1 MRPWKLAELNFAQV
15 RENKYEVAV
24 IPIGCTEPHNLHLP
38 YGMDTLE
45 GDVIGD
51 HTCEAAHDAGASV
64 ILLPTVPYGTVSA
77 QSEFPLSININ
88 PSTLYALLTD
98 IIVSL
103 AGHGITKIVLLNS
116 HGGNDLKPLLRELYG
131 TVNAHIFLLN
141 WYEAFEDVYDE
152 IFENRGEHAGEME
165 TSIALAY
172 FPELVGRNDKGDL
185 IADNGVT
192 ARFRFEA
199 LNRGWVSIT
208 RPWHLFT
215 TNSGAGNPHAASAEK
230 GLRLMEV
237 LVERISTFL
246 VELSDAEPDDSFPFQ
261 PGDVHKP

>member
-24 IPIGCTEPHNLHLP
+24 IPLGCTEPHNLHLP

-45 GDVIGD
+45 GNVIGD
-51 HTCEAAHDAGASV
+51 HICEAAYNAGASV
-64 ILLPTVPYGTVSA
+64 ILLPTIPYGTVSA
-77 QSEFPLSININ
+77 QREFPLSLNIN
-88 PSTLYALLTD
+88 PSTLFALLTD
-98 IIVSL
+98 LIESL
-103 AGHGITKIVLLNS
+103 EGHGITKIVLLNS

-131 TVNAHIFLLN
+131 KVRAHIFLFN
-141 WYEAFEDVYDE
+141 WYQSIEDVYDE
-152 IFENRGEHAGEME
+152 IFENRGDHAGEME

-172 FPELVGRNDKGDL
+172 FPELVGHDDKGDL
-185 IADNGVT
+185 IADDGVT

-230 GLRLMEV
+230 GRHLMEV
-237 LVERISTFL
+237 LVERMSAFI
-246 VELSDAEPDDSFPFQ
+246 VELSRAEPDDSFPFQ
-261 PGDVHKP
+261 PGDVHEP